1 MLAAKH
7 CLESLRP
14 WRHTQPVDWELFM
27 LEGDLKEVS
36 AGVTF
41 QKGSTLKPQEGVCF
55 QKLFLFC
62 AFKKSLIKR
71 QQRKQRA
78 VNYRCIDM
86 L

>member
-41 QKGSTLKPQEGVCF
+41 QKGSTLKPQEGVCVF
-55 QKLFLFC
+55 RSCFFFVRLK
-62 AFKKSLIKR
+62 
-71 QQRKQRA
+71 
-78 VNYRCIDM
+78 NH
-86 L
+86 